1 VINRWT
7 KALAIALACV
17 VATGCGNNAPV
28 EGLPGLLP
36 TPFDT
41 AAVKA
46 EAVTKAAKDAA
57 QERAPVPPLS
67 EAPAQAVAAYEYP
80 FPDRTDLF
88 EPRKHAA
95 RVARLSSGESTE
107 SVALLGFADIDEP
120 RVVLA
125 INGEAKALRS
135 GEEALGIQVISIDP
149 PRAVLQRGRSRWT
162 VSIE

>member
-1 VINRWT
+1 MISRWT
-7 KALAIALACV
+7 VATTLVIACA
-17 VATGCGNNAPV
+17 VATGCADDASLTEAPP
-28 EGLPGLLP
+28 LRP

-46 EAVTKAAKDAA
+46 EEVTKAAEEAA
-57 QERAPVPPLS
+57 QPSAPATPAG
-67 EAPAQAVAAYEYP
+67 EAPAEPIAAYDPP

-95 RVARLSSGESTE
+95 RVAKLSSGDSAE
-107 SVALLGFADIDEP
+107 SVVLMGFANLDEP
-120 RVVLA
+120 RVILA
-125 INGEAKALRS
+125 INGEVKPLRS

>member
-1 VINRWT
+1 MINRWT
-7 KALAIALACV
+7 KTSAIALACA
-17 VATGCGNNAPV
+17 VASGCADNANVDDAPV
-28 EGLPGLLP
+28 RLP

-46 EAVTKAAKDAA
+46 EEVTKATEDAA
-57 QERAPVPPLS
+57 QEK
-67 EAPAQAVAAYEYP
+67 APASATAKAPEEAVADYEYP

-107 SVALLGFADIDEP
+107 SVVLMGFADIDEP

>member
-1 VINRWT
+1 MSVF
-7 KALAIALACV
+7 ACV
-17 VATGCGNNAPV
+17 VATGCADDARLPDAPP
-28 EGLPGLLP
+28 LAP

-41 AAVKA
+41 AAANAA
-46 EAVTKAAKDAA
+46 EVSKAAAEAA
-57 QERAPVPPLS
+57 QEREPVVPPA
-67 EAPAQAVAAYEYP
+67 EAPEKPVADYEPP
-80 FPDRTDLF
+80 FPDRSDLF

-95 RVARLSSGESTE
+95 RVARLASGESTE
-107 SVALLGFADIDEP
+107 SVVLMGFANVDEP

-135 GEEALGIQVISIDP
+135 GEEALGIQIISIDA